1 MEGRALIQSVL
12 TATGLESQSLE
23 NELKRIIHD
32 SNASEETL
40 TLEQLREVLAS
51 YLQDVL
57 VEAKKEMSKG
67 S

>member
-1 MEGRALIQSVL
+1 MEGKALIQAVL
-12 TATGLESQSLE
+12 RATGLGSQSLE
-23 NELKRIIHD
+23 KELKRVLKS

-57 VEAKKEMSKG
+57 LEAKG
-67 S
+67 RVD

>member
-1 MEGRALIQSVL
+1 MEGKTLIQSIL
-12 TATGLESQSLE
+12 RATGLSSHSLE
-23 NELKRIIHD
+23 SEFKRVIRD

-57 VEAKKEMSKG
+57 VEAKKSFD
-67 S
+67 